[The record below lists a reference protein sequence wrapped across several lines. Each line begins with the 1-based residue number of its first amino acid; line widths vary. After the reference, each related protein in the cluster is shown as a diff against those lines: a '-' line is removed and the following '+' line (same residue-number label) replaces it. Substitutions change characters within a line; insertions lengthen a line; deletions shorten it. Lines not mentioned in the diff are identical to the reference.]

1 MLVMIYLSFENGLVM
16 VLNGLLKFSG
26 RQRKQMWRLVKMYIQ
41 TIQMKKY
48 NDSIAYPTAC
58 LSA

>member
-1 MLVMIYLSFENGLVM
+1 MLVMIYVSFENGLVM

-26 RQRKQMWRLVKMYIQ
+26 RQRKQMWRLVKMYIR

-48 NDSIAYPTAC
+48 NDSIAYPTAR